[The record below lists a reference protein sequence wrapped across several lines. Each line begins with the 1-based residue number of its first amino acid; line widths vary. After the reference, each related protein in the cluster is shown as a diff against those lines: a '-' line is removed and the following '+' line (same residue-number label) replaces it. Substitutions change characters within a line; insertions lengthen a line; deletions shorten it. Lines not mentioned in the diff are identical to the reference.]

1 MWISKA
7 RYTELVKAETR
18 AEWLTVQLNTASM
31 ELAHL
36 RERVTGIP
44 QTVPIIQREATPRP
58 VSPDTDDFNDMGDA
72 EALKHGAKW
81 DENGVVYYDGK

>member
-18 AEWLTVQLNTASM
+18 ADWLIHQVNALTLEAAS
-31 ELAHL
+31 L
-36 RERVTGIP
+36 REKLTGIP
-44 QTVPIIQREATPRP
+44 QVVPMIQREATPRP
-58 VSPDTDDFNDMGDA
+58 VSPDTDDFEDMGDA

-81 DENGVVYYDGK
+81 DENGIVYYDGK